1 MAKLVIQG
9 RLPSMNEY
17 TKACRTN
24 RYVGAKMKA
33 DAEKIV
39 SAAIQEQIPDIHY
52 KKTVELNFRWYEAN
66 RKRDLDNICVGK
78 KWVLD
83 ALVSNQTIIAD
94 GWRGVIGFTDEFFI
108 DPTNPRIEVEINE
121 RG

>member
-94 GWRGVIGFTDEFFI
+94 GWRGVIGFTDEFFV